1 MTKYLFYTF
10 FVYSILFALAYMF
23 NVIVGTLSGQGSLYC
38 SAKIM
43 IFIFSC
49 VAICASLFLRL
60 KIKILCSIVFF
71 ISFLSTS
78 YNDIVVNSIFYS
90 DNEGREFFINMAFFL
105 LGYILPVVGILVGV
119 RLLMLSQ
126 HSKSPTED

>member
-1 MTKYLFYTF
+1 MKYLFYIF
-10 FVYSILFALAYMF
+10 FVYSILFALAYML
-23 NVIVGTLSGQGSLYC
+23 NVIVGTLSGQGSLYS

-49 VAICASLFLRL
+49 VAMCASLFLRL
-60 KIKILCSIVFF
+60 KMKILCSIVFF

-78 YNDIVVNSIFYS
+78 YNDIAVNSIFYS
-90 DNEGREFFINMAFFL
+90 DNEGRELVINMAFFL
-105 LGYILPVVGILVGV
+105 LGYILPVAGIVVGV